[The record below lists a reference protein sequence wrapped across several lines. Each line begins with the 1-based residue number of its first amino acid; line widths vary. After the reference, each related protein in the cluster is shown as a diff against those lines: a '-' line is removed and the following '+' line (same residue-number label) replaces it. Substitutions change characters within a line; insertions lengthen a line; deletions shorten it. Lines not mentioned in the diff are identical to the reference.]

1 MRSILLPDSLN
12 RASLLN
18 YYGFSDVLLLV
29 PSIPE
34 GRVLEHD
41 TVFLG
46 PHRDGKKKVE
56 KKVGE
61 NGLVAVNTDVL
72 GEEFK
77 GLAQCNRAYP
87 SGTRFL
93 NVKV

>member
-46 PHRDGKKKVE
+46 PHRDGRKVE

-61 NGLVAVNTDVL
+61 KGLVEAVNIDVL

-77 GLAQCNRAYP
+77 RLAQCNRAYP